1 MEKKMFALTYCYEG
15 YGDNCPFATTIAV
28 SEDKEE
34 LKKAM
39 KRCVEE
45 DCEIDEEDEW
55 SDDKN
60 FILYRDCELETILQ
74 HKKYTSLYAKYH
86 IHQVVLL

>member
-1 MEKKMFALTYCYEG
+1 MYALNFTYEG
-15 YGDNCPFATTIAV
+15 YDDCTPYSVTIAV
-28 SEDKEE
+28 SEDKEV

-45 DCEIDEEDEW
+45 DCEINEEDEW

-60 FILYRDCELETILQ
+60 FIPYRDSELETILQ
-74 HKKYTSLYAKYH
+74 HKKHTNLYAKYH

>member
-15 YGDNCPFATTIAV
+15 YDDNVPFATTIAV
-28 SEDKEE
+28 SEDIEI
-34 LKKAM
+34 LKNEM
-39 KRCVEE
+39 ERCVKE

-60 FILYRDCELETILQ
+60 FIPYRNCELETILQ
-74 HKKYTSLYAKYH
+74 HKKHTNLYANYC
-86 IHQVVLL
+86 IRQVELL

>member
-15 YGDNCPFATTIAV
+15 CDDNTPYATTIAV
-28 SEDKEE
+28 SEDVEK

-39 KRCVEE
+39 ERCLDE

-60 FILYRDCELETILQ
+60 FILYRKSDLETILQ
-74 HKKYTSLYAKYH
+74 HKKRTNLYVKYRV
-86 IHQVVLL
+86 HQVVLL